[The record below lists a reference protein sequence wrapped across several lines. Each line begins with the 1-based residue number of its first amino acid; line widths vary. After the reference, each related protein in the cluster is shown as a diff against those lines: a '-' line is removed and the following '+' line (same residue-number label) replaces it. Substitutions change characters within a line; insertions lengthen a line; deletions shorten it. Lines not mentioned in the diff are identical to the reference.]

1 MKRLLIFC
9 TIFFLSLAATAQGLP
24 FIRHF
29 NTDDYKAHAMNF
41 DLDIDKNGI
50 VYVANF
56 EGLLYYDNVK
66 WQTLHTSGISRLTV
80 VFCDSKNNVW
90 VGGYNYFGKIFVKSN
105 GTLGLQDLSRK
116 IKLTGEVLE
125 IWEEESGELF
135 FISNNGYLYEVKDN
149 QIIPKDKVS
158 KHTINIGL
166 TDIIDS
172 DVLIN
177 EGKAKVLEDTLTC
190 EPLHNG
196 LSAVVR
202 KGLGLSILDKG
213 GRTLYTIDET
223 TGLPNNNI
231 IYVCYDQHGT
241 LWGVMDNEIFAIA
254 LPSAYSHF
262 TNNDGL
268 SEGVISITKFKNTI
282 YAGTLNGLF
291 KLQGTRFENIGI
303 GNFACW
309 QFSTTANRLLA
320 ATATGIYQIK
330 PEGTYTLIS
339 PEGSLSVFD
348 AGDVIYSGE
357 MDGLYTMTPD
367 GKNRKKVCNLEK
379 VSKIIRD
386 NQGVLWIQNVYGK
399 VWKQNADKTFKPYH
413 ESAEEATAALV
424 QLGNT
429 IHAID
434 AEATT
439 PIPFPHFSYY
449 DGDITWLTNNEGTQ
463 LYGWRNGQEVKDQD
477 YLYPFKNIMIN
488 TMLHDNHQLWL
499 GNNNGFS
506 IIDTSVNDPAFQ
518 MKPKVF
524 IRSVSLGNDSI
535 LWGGFGPV
543 PEEILLDSKDRSLN
557 FTYALDYLPVVNTAL
572 YRYQLNDG
580 RWSAWT
586 TEQSISF
593 HNLPYG
599 NYTLKVQGRN
609 GFGHITD
616 ITEISFSIAFP
627 YYLKWYMIILYLLI
641 AGYILY
647 LIYRMRVRMLEK
659 EKIRLE
665 QVVQERT
672 AEIVKQKD
680 EIQEKSES
688 LEKTLTELHSA
699 QSQLIR
705 QEKMATVGKLTQGLI
720 DRILNPLNYINNFS
734 KLSEGLV
741 KDVEANIEDEKDNMS
756 EDNYEDTIDVL
767 GMLKG
772 NLQKVGEHGQNTTRT
787 LKAMEEMLKD
797 RSGGIV
803 AMDIIKVI
811 QQDQKIVGTYYNA
824 QISEQHINVVFNYPS
839 EPVMVKGN
847 PELLSKVIMSLLGNS
862 FYAVGKKFSRGDYN
876 PEVSMK
882 TTVNDSQVIMVVHD
896 NGIGIEETIIGK
908 IFDPF
913 FTTKTTGEAAG
924 IGLYLS
930 HDIIQNY
937 GGTIT
942 VESVKDQFTD
952 FTITLPAI
960 TQ

>member
-1 MKRLLIFC
+1 MKRLLICC
-9 TIFFLSLAATAQGLP
+9 TILLFSFAASAQGLP
-24 FIRHF
+24 FIRTF
-29 NTDDYKAHAMNF
+29 TTDDYKAHAMNF
-41 DLDIDKNGI
+41 DLDIDKDGT

-56 EGLLYYDNVK
+56 EGLLYYDNVS
-66 WQTLHTSGISRLTV
+66 WHTLHTPGISRLTV
-80 VFCDSKNNVW
+80 VFCDSKNNIW
-90 VGGYNYFGKIFVKSN
+90 TGGYNFFGKVIIKTN
-105 GTLGLQDLSRK
+105 GTLGLLDLGK
-116 IKLTGEVLE
+116 GINLTGEVLE
-125 IWEEESGELF
+125 IWEEDGGLY
-135 FISNNGYLYEVKDN
+135 FISNNGNTYQVKDN
-149 QIIPKDKVS
+149 QITPKEKVS
-158 KHTINIGL
+158 EHSINIGL
-166 TDIIDS
+166 TDILDTDILIKKGKVE
-172 DVLIN
+172 VLT
-177 EGKAKVLEDTLTC
+177 DTLIC
-190 EPLHNG
+190 ERLDNG

-202 KGLGLSILDKG
+202 KGIGLSIIDNN
-213 GRTLYTIDET
+213 GRTLYTINET

-231 IYVCYDQHGT
+231 TYICYDQHGT
-241 LWGVMDNEIFAIA
+241 LWGVMDNGIFAIA

-268 SEGVISITKFKNTI
+268 SEGVISISKYKNNI

-291 KLQGTRFENIGI
+291 KLQGTRFVNMGI

-309 QFSTTANRLLA
+309 QFSTTSNRLLA
-320 ATATGIYQIK
+320 ATATGLYQIM
-330 PEGTYTLIS
+330 PEGTCSLVS
-339 PEGSLSVFD
+339 PEGTLSVFD
-348 AGDVIYSGE
+348 AGEVIYSGE

-386 NQGVLWIQNVYGK
+386 KQGVLWIQNVFGN
-399 VWKQNADKTFKPYH
+399 VWKQTADKGFRPYY
-413 ESAEEATAALV
+413 ESSKEATAVLV
-424 QLGNT
+424 QLGDD
-429 IHAID
+429 IRAID

-439 PIPFPHFSYY
+439 PIPFPNYSYF

-463 LYGWRNGQEVKDQD
+463 LYGWRNGKEVKGLD
-477 YLYPFKNIMIN
+477 YLYPFKSIIIN

-499 GNNNGFS
+499 GNNKGFS

-518 MKPKVF
+518 MKPKVLV
-524 IRSVSLGNDSI
+524 RSISLDNDSI
-535 LWGGFGPV
+535 IWGGFGAV
-543 PEEILLDSKDRSLN
+543 PEGILLDSKDRSLS
-557 FTYALDYLPVVNTAL
+557 FTYSLNYIPVVNTAF

-586 TEQSISF
+586 TEQSVFF

-599 NYTLKVQGRN
+599 NYTLRLQGRD

-616 ITEISFSIAFP
+616 VMEMNFSIDYP
-627 YYLKWYMIILYLLI
+627 YYLKWYMLILYLFV
-641 AGYILY
+641 AGFILY
-647 LIYRMRVRMLEK
+647 LIYKMRVRMLTK
-659 EKIRLE
+659 EKLRLE

-688 LEKTLTELHSA
+688 LEKTLAELHNA
-699 QSQLIR
+699 QNQLIR

-741 KDVEANIEDEKDNMS
+741 KDVEANIEDEKERMS

-803 AMDIIKVI
+803 ATDIIKLI
-811 QQDQKIVGTYYNA
+811 QQDKEIVDTYYKN
-824 QISEQHINVVFNYPS
+824 QISEQHINVMFDYPS
-839 EPVMVKGN
+839 DPTIVNCN
-847 PELLSKVIMSLLGNS
+847 PELLSKVFMSLVGNS
-862 FYAVGKKFSRGDYN
+862 FYAVGKKFTRSDYK

-882 TTVNDSQVIMVVHD
+882 TNVSDSQVTIIVHD

-930 HDIIQNY
+930 HDIIQSY

-942 VESVKDQFTD
+942 VNSVKDQFTD
-952 FTITLPAI
+952 FTITLPI
-960 TQ
+960 NKN

>member
-1 MKRLLIFC
+1 MKRMLFCFAVLLS
-9 TIFFLSLAATAQGLP
+9 SLAATAQGLP
-24 FIRHF
+24 FIRSF
-29 NTDDYKAHAMNF
+29 TPDDYKAHAMNF
-41 DLDIDKNGI
+41 DLDIDKDGT

-56 EGLLYYDNVK
+56 EGLLYYDNVR
-66 WQTLHTSGISRLTV
+66 WHTLHTPGISRLTV

-90 VGGYNYFGKIFVKSN
+90 AGGYNYFGKVIVKPN
-105 GTLGLQDLSRK
+105 GTLGLMDLSK
-116 IKLTGEVLE
+116 ETKLTGEILE
-125 IWEEESGELF
+125 IWEE
-135 FISNNGYLYEVKDN
+135 NNGEIYFVSNKGNIYEVKDDRVFFRKRISN
-149 QIIPKDKVS
+149 YY
-158 KHTINIGL
+158 INIGL
-166 TDIIDS
+166 TDIIDT
-172 DVLIN
+172 DVLIQK
-177 EGKAKVLEDTLTC
+177 GKVEVLNDTLISETIS
-190 EPLHNG
+190 NG
-196 LSAVVR
+196 LKAVVR
-202 KGLGLSILDKG
+202 KGQGLSITDSI

-231 IYVCYDQHGT
+231 NYVCYDHHGT
-241 LWGVMDNEIFAIA
+241 LWGVMDNGIFAIA

-268 SEGVISITKFKNTI
+268 SEGVISIAKYKNTI

-291 KLQGTRFENIGI
+291 KLQGMRFVNMGI

-309 QFSTTANRLLA
+309 QFSTTSNRLLA
-320 ATATGIYQIK
+320 ATATGIFQIN
-330 PEGTYTLIS
+330 PDGGCQLIS
-339 PEGSLSVFD
+339 PIGALSVFD

-367 GKNRKKVCNLEK
+367 GKNRKKVCRLEK

-386 NQGVLWIQNVYGK
+386 KQGLIWLQNVFGK
-399 VWKQNADKTFKPYH
+399 IWKQTAEGEFSRYH
-413 ESAEEATAALV
+413 ELADESTAVLV
-424 QLGNT
+424 QLGDD
-429 IHAID
+429 IRAID

-439 PIPFPHFSYY
+439 PIPFPLFSYY
-449 DGDITWLTNNEGTQ
+449 DGAITWLTNNEGTQ
-463 LYGWRNGQEVKDQD
+463 LYGWQNGQEVKELG
-477 YLYPFKNIMIN
+477 YLYPFKNVTIN
-488 TMLHDNHQLWL
+488 TMLHDNNQLWL
-499 GNNNGFS
+499 GNNKGFS

-518 MKPKVF
+518 TKPKVLV
-524 IRSVSLGNDSI
+524 RSVSLGNDSI

-543 PEEILLDSKDRSLN
+543 PEEILLDSKDRSLS
-557 FTYALDYLPVVNTAL
+557 FTYSLNHMPVVNTAF
-572 YRYQLNDG
+572 YRYQLNNG

-586 TEQSISF
+586 TEQSVLF

-599 NYTLKVQGRN
+599 NYTFRLQGRDA
-609 GFGHITD
+609 FGHLTD
-616 ITEISFSIAFP
+616 VTEVSFSINFP
-627 YYLKWYMIILYLLI
+627 YYLKWYMIILYLFVT
-641 AGYILY
+641 GFILY

-659 EKIRLE
+659 EKLTLE
-665 QVVQERT
+665 KVVKERT

-741 KDVEANIEDEKDNMS
+741 RDVEANIEDEKDRMS

-803 AMDIIKVI
+803 TTDIIKLI
-811 QQDQKIVGTYYNA
+811 QQGQKIVDTYYNA
-824 QISEQHINVVFNYPS
+824 QIAGQHINVVFDYPS
-839 EPVMVKGN
+839 DPVMVKAN
-847 PELLSKVIMSLLGNS
+847 PELLSKVIMSMLSNS
-862 FYAVGKKFSRGDYN
+862 FYAVGKKFSRGGYK

-882 TTVNDSQVIMVVHD
+882 TTVSDTQITMIVHD

-908 IFDPF
+908 VFDPF

-930 HDIIQNY
+930 HDIIQSY

-942 VESVKDQFTD
+942 VDSVKDQFTD
-952 FTITLPAI
+952 FNITLPI
-960 TQ
+960 IKD